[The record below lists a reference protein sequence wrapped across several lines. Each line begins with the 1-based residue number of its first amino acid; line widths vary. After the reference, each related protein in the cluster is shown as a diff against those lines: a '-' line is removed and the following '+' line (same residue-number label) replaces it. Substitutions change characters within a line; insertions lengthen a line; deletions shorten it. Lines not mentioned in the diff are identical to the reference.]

1 MEMRRLCPFLL
12 CLLLGPAA
20 IAQIS
25 PEKLTGNQLD
35 KSKWSKTGQSI
46 RKALAKDS
54 LNPEARY
61 LLALYY
67 YNTDHSTTNLD
78 SAYRYARRAYANYA
92 QVTSRERDRLR
103 RVPLDSGRLEH
114 LINDI
119 DSTAFEQT
127 KKINTETAYQ
137 QFIASHPIA
146 RQRKAAI
153 ELRDEVSFLEA
164 LKVNTWFSFQHYL
177 NTHPQS
183 HRRAEAQARYD
194 RLLFEDKTKLQTI
207 TAYQQ
212 FCDIYPNSPY
222 RPVAERNIF
231 QMVTAKGTQESF
243 EWFMEHYPN
252 SQEVNTARNV
262 LFALQLEEGHVDA
275 SLLTDSLRQADLLS
289 SSYWVPVFKGGLFG
303 FMNDQGEEVIAPR
316 FEKIDE
322 SYRCGE
328 VKDRLLVTSAGVMAR
343 NGVLVWKGVVSAI
356 HPLGAGFVRVVY
368 DSGSQVIHESGFR
381 VDGVVSNA
389 QLLAG
394 VMLGLQRQGKWAVF
408 TLTGRK
414 LLAYAYD
421 DVTAMDSLVV
431 LTRGAKKVLTT
442 TARLSRLAEKPE
454 FKEEFVYDDVRRW
467 GSQQYW
473 VRNGP
478 MEGVVNGRLQ
488 FVIPLDRQ
496 ILRKTSF
503 GFLREKET
511 RLLISGIRQLE
522 ATPYKAVH
530 EQGGWIRLLQDNGK
544 WSLYERGAD
553 RIIPGDSIWFQG
565 QLAFLRLADS
575 LHVLMPNGARLSFG
589 AKSNFQI
596 KEFRDSS
603 AYLILEEKKKKA
615 VYEAVSGIK
624 LFSLEMDQVEP
635 VRNRLFIITRGAKR
649 GLVGSD
655 GKPLLPVEYDAILP
669 AEDRPFFSLLKDKKF
684 GWYDFAKK
692 SLTKPTYERNLRSY
706 NASFRLA
713 YKDKGYA
720 FLDEAGK
727 PVGNFEWEDVDHW
740 TDSVAW
746 VKKNNM
752 WSLVE
757 IRTGKQ
763 LLQRVRGYTP
773 VNDSPAERVYVV
785 QQDNVFGVISSRRGV
800 IIPIQYSDIVN
811 LGSKETPL
819 YFTERHIAEAG
830 ISVVIYYDRQGKIVR
845 KQAMEAEEFEKV
857 YCDN

>member
-1 MEMRRLCPFLL
+1 MRRLFPFLL
-12 CLLLGPAA
+12 LLFLGPGSL
-20 IAQIS
+20 AQVS
-25 PEKLTGNQLD
+25 PEKLTGHQLD
-35 KSKWSKTGQSI
+35 KSKWSKAGQSV

-67 YNTDHSTTNLD
+67 YNADYPTSNLD

-103 RVPLDSGRLEH
+103 RVPLDSGRLER
-114 LINDI
+114 LINGI
-119 DSTAFEQT
+119 DSTAFEQI
-127 KKINTETAYQ
+127 KKVNTEAAYQ
-137 QFIASHPIA
+137 QFIAKHPTA
-146 RQRKAAI
+146 RQRQAAV

-164 LKVNTWFSFQHYL
+164 LKVNTWFSFQNYI

-231 QMVTAKGTQESF
+231 QMVTARGTQESF
-243 EWFMEHYPN
+243 QWFMAHYPN
-252 SQEVNTARNV
+252 SQEVNTARNI
-262 LFALQLEEGHVDA
+262 LFALQSEEGHVDPA
-275 SLLTDSLRQADLLS
+275 LLTDSLRQVELLS
-289 SSYWVPVFKGGLFG
+289 RSYWIPIYKGGLFG
-303 FMNDQGEEVIAPR
+303 FMNDHGEEVIAPA

-328 VKDRLLVTSAGVMAR
+328 VKDRLLVTSKGVMAR
-343 NGVLVWKGVVSAI
+343 NGAFVWKGSVSAI
-356 HPLGAGFVRVVY
+356 QLLGAGFVRVSY

-381 VDGVVSNA
+381 IDGVVSQA
-389 QLLAG
+389 QLLGG
-394 VMLGLQRQGKWAVF
+394 VMLGLQRRDKWAVF

-414 LLAYAYD
+414 LLGYVYN
-421 DVTAMDSLVV
+421 DVTSIDSLVV
-431 LTRGAKKVLTT
+431 LTRGSKKIITT
-442 TARLSRLAEKPE
+442 IARLSRLAEKPE
-454 FKEEFVYDDVRRW
+454 FKEEFVFDDVRRW

-478 MEGVVNGRLQ
+478 MEGVLNDRLQ

-496 ILRKTSF
+496 VLRKTSF
-503 GFLREKET
+503 GFLREKES
-511 RLLISGIRQLE
+511 RLLISGIKSLE
-522 ATPYKAVH
+522 GASYLAVH
-530 EQGGWIRLLQDNGK
+530 EQGGWIRLLPENGK
-544 WSLYERGAD
+544 WSLYERGVD
-553 RIIPGDSIWFQG
+553 RLISGDSIWFQG
-565 QLAFLRLADS
+565 QLAFLRQADS
-575 LHVLMPNGARLSFG
+575 LHVFMPTGARLSFG
-589 AKSNFQI
+589 ARSSFQI

-635 VRNRLFIITRGAKR
+635 VRNGLFIITRGNKR

-655 GKPLLPVEYDAILP
+655 GRPLLPVEYDAIVP
-669 AEDRPFFSLLKDKKF
+669 AEDRPLFSLLKDKKF

-692 SLTKPTYERNLRSY
+692 SLTKPTYERNIRSY
-706 NASFRLA
+706 SPSFRLA
-713 YKDKGYA
+713 YKEKGYA
-720 FLDEAGK
+720 FLDATGK
-727 PVGNFEWEDVDHW
+727 AMGNFEWEDVDYW

-746 VKKNNM
+746 VKKNNQ
-752 WSLVE
+752 WSLYE
-757 IRTGKQ
+757 IRTARQ

-773 VNDSPAERVYVV
+773 VNDSPSERIYVV

-800 IIPIQYSDIVN
+800 IIPIQYSDIIN
-811 LGSKETPL
+811 LGSKEMPM

-830 ISVVIYYDRQGKIVR
+830 ISVVIYYDYQGKIVR